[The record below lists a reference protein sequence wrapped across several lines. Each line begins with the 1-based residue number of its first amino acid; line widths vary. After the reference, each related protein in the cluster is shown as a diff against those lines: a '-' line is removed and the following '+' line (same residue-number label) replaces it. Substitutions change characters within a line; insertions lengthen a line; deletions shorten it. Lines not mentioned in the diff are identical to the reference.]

1 MAQQVTEEF
10 FAKEMTPPKH
20 LNVGVLLVDTIE
32 LLDAAPV
39 DLFGI
44 LSFDYLKSRNLP
56 ESITSLAPS
65 VNILYISRDHD
76 DCSPNTQVQPC
87 TASAALRINRSLAS
101 HDVAPG
107 KLDILLIPGPEP
119 WVQIT
124 PEVGAFVRGHASQK
138 NTIIMTVCLGIYV
151 AGQAGILEGKNVTG
165 TGGYLADLEKK
176 FKANWVKKRW
186 MHDGN
191 IWTSGTITNGNDMI
205 AAFLKQLYPGP
216 LSNTICAIADVGD
229 RGQDFPPNEK

>member
-1 MAQQVTEEF
+1 MVMSQR
-10 FAKEMTPPKH
+10 PKH

-44 LSFDYLKSRNLP
+44 LSVSYLKSRNLP
-56 ESITSLAPS
+56 DSVTSLAPS
-65 VNILYISRDHD
+65 VSILYISQSRD
-76 DCSPNTQVQPC
+76 DCFPYTQVQPC
-87 TASAALRINRSLAS
+87 TADAALRVTRSLVS

-107 KLDILLIPGPEP
+107 QLDILVIPGPEP

-124 PEVGAFVRGHASQK
+124 PEVKAFVQGHAARK
-138 NTIIMTVCLGIYV
+138 NTTIMSVCVGVYV
-151 AGQAGILEGKNVTG
+151 AGQAGILDGKNVTG
-165 TGGYLADLEKK
+165 TGGYLPDLERK

-186 MHDGN
+186 MSDGN
-191 IWTSGTITNGNDMI
+191 IWTSGTITNGNDMV

-216 LSNTICAIADVGD
+216 LSETVCAIADVGD
-229 RGQDFPPNEK
+229 RGQDFPPNAEGSVAVQSR